1 MVTTGDVAS
10 EEIKQDLLGAKQ
22 IGQKRLQQFVQHR
35 LIKKD
40 VKFHKSVKLQKL
52 RTFETLYAVAV
63 SLDNSKTVA
72 IKADRDLLRRVVVA
86 LESGRNVDVDLPERE
101 LSPVQMAIAT
111 LDGSFRQATR
121 KSDLG
126 SILLQE
132 NVCQSHSPV
141 N

>member
-1 MVTTGDVAS
+1 M
-10 EEIKQDLLGAKQ
+10 
-22 IGQKRLQQFVQHR
+22 
-35 LIKKD
+35 
-40 VKFHKSVKLQKL
+40 